1 MHPTDAVPA
10 FDLRISIEGTEPEI
24 WRRLQFPETITV
36 PEFHRALQA
45 AFGWENR
52 HLYGIRCT
60 DLRGE
65 GRIVIGPDEA
75 VEDSYAE
82 PASGVALVELLDAHG
97 TGPADFQYEYDFG
110 DAWTHTVE
118 LMGPAEL
125 PKKALHCTGGANR
138 GPVEDSGGSHGYRRI
153 IEVLGDPGHPEYED
167 TAGWYKFAT
176 GQDATTFAPTVFD
189 ASALNARL
197 DELALQLWPEPPT
210 DGEIDAVVHAVH
222 WFLSQVPADGL
233 PLTQDGYLKP
243 AFVRETFDA
252 LGLAD
257 RWPGKA
263 NREVQT
269 RPVLQLREQLQA
281 WKLLRK
287 SKGRLL
293 LSPAGRKMSD
303 GGQPLWDYLANAV
316 GNPPEEA
323 TATVNG
329 LLVQWLLDGTT
340 PRWDERARIIA
351 DTLNVE
357 GFRTRTGA
365 PIPLDLGRD
374 MYLRSRWTLE
384 CLQLTVP
391 SGRFTDPPVL
401 TDGGRKFLLQL
412 HGLLNEH

>member
-36 PEFHRALQA
+36 PEFHRVLQA

-118 LMGPAEL
+118 LMGPGRAS
-125 PKKALHCTGGANR
+125 KKALRCTGGANR

-176 GQDATTFAPTVFD
+176 GQDATTFAPTVLD

-233 PLTQDGYLKP
+233 PLTKDGYLKP
-243 AFVRETFDA
+243 AFVRETFEA
-252 LGLAD
+252 LGLAEQMARQSQPRGPD
-257 RWPGKA
+257 SARPATPGA
-263 NREVQT
+263 AAGLETAPEVQGAAAALARRSQNVRR
-269 RPVLQLREQLQA
+269 RPA
-281 WKLLRK
+281 
-287 SKGRLL
+287 
-293 LSPAGRKMSD
+293 
-303 GGQPLWDYLANAV
+303 PL
-316 GNPPEEA
+316 
-323 TATVNG
+323 G
-329 LLVQWLLDGTT
+329 L
-340 PRWDERARIIA
+340 PRQRR
-351 DTLNVE
+351 
-357 GFRTRTGA
+357 R
-365 PIPLDLGRD
+365 
-374 MYLRSRWTLE
+374 
-384 CLQLTVP
+384 QP
-391 SGRFTDPPVL
+391 SGGSDSHGERPPGAVVARRHHAAL
-401 TDGGRKFLLQL
+401 G
-412 HGLLNEH
+412 